1 MGACHSFEEANEG
14 MGNIIL
20 GIAKVLGVALDI
32 YFWIIVIRALIS
44 WVNPDP
50 YNPIVQFLVRMTE
63 PVLRPLRKLVPTWKL
78 GIDLSP
84 LIAVLIIYFLEYGL
98 VDNLREWGTSLKYHL
113 P

>member
-1 MGACHSFEEANEG
+1 

-20 GIAKVLGVALDI
+20 GLARVLDTVLDI

-50 YNPIVQFLVRMTE
+50 YNPIVQFLVKMTE
-63 PVLRPLRKLVPTWKL
+63 PVLKPLRKLVPMWKL

-84 LIAVLIIYFLEYGL
+84 LIAILIISFLQFAL
-98 VDNLREWGTSLKYHL
+98 VANLREWGLELKHSIR
-113 P
+113 

>member
-1 MGACHSFEEANEG
+1 

-20 GIAKVLGVALDI
+20 GLARVLDTVLDI

-50 YNPIVQFLVRMTE
+50 YNPIVQFLVKMTE
-63 PVLRPLRKLVPTWKL
+63 PVLKPLRKLVPMWKL

-84 LIAVLIIYFLEYGL
+84 LIAILIISLLQFAL
-98 VDNLREWGTSLKYHL
+98 VANLREWGLELKHSIR
-113 P
+113 